1 MKTIEQVE
9 TMINATGSCG
19 GLFCDCKEVC
29 KKRIEIL
36 TEWKAEIEKEVGLQI
51 RKWYNIPL
59 TKAEME
65 WET

>member
-9 TMINATGSCG
+9 ALLAEDCADIK
-19 GLFCDCKEVC
+19 CDCEKVC
-29 KKRIEIL
+29 KERIRIL
-36 TEWKAEIEKEVGLQI
+36 TEWKAEIEKEVGLRI